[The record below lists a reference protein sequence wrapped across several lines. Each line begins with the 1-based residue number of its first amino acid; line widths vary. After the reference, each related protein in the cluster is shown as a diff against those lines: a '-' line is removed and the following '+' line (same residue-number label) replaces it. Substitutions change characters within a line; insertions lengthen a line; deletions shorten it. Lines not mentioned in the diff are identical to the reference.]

1 MASITLSIASASPK
15 SASSPLSVSLPASA
29 STAELYKQV
38 AARKKSS
45 IHRVRLRTNDK
56 KTTIDNDPAK
66 TLQQAGLKDGDSLI
80 YKDLGPQVS
89 WRTVFV
95 VEYIGPL
102 FIHPLFFFFGH
113 QLLYQF
119 LPKPWNSNAPF
130 THSKM
135 QMCVLPRDTSSKPQ
149 YTDSTLQHG
158 LRNGHGTLHQART
171 RDPIVNFQ

>member
-1 MASITLSIASASPK
+1 MAAITLSIASASTK
-15 SASSPLSVSLPASA
+15 SAGSQLSVSLPASA

-38 AARKKSS
+38 AARKRSS
-45 IHRVRLRTNDK
+45 IHRVRLRTANDDK
-56 KTTIDNDPAK
+56 KANIDNDPAK
-66 TLQQAGLKDGDSLI
+66 TLQQAGLKDGDSLV

-113 QLLYQF
+113 QILYQF

-135 QMCVLPRDTSSKPQ
+135 QMCVPP
-149 YTDSTLQHG
+149 
-158 LRNGHGTLHQART
+158 T
-171 RDPIVNFQ
+171 RH